1 MVLDRVE
8 LIIEKNYLNAAT
20 GETKNAS
27 QLFNTFKQVKDKLK
41 QIVLKDTNA
50 QVRDAGV
57 SLVGLFKIILQV
69 AECDL
74 LVSEVINQLPKQ
86 RQTQI

>member
-1 MVLDRVE
+1 M
-8 LIIEKNYLNAAT
+8 
-20 GETKNAS
+20 
-27 QLFNTFKQVKDKLK
+27 
-41 QIVLKDTNA
+41 LKDTNA

-57 SLVGLFKIILQV
+57 SLVGLFKIILQA

-86 RQTQI
+86 R